1 MPEQQL
7 PDAVDPVAS
16 NRFFKVTQPQK
27 MRDYP
32 VSGCQHFAADFRIA
46 RFIRLPEQADI
57 DRNEVVNDKQC
68 EKR

>member
-27 MRDYP
+27 MRDNP

-46 RFIRLPEQADI
+46 RFIRLPEQTNI